1 MGKGSSGGEQIQ
13 RVIRELPE
21 EAKPFLYGFGDQ
33 FLTQEEYDDLS
44 PEEQADIDVIEEDG
58 KTKYRNPDY
67 IEGLLPTAQELF
79 TGEMPEYQVADFQP
93 MQDQAFALA
102 QEGIGAYKPYL
113 ERGDK
118 ALGKGIQTVED
129 AINASKA
136 LADQISGEVDQGQ
149 SELRQA
155 ARDVQAAG
163 DRGEAAGLRGEAAGQ
178 RGENLALDFARD
190 VQAAGQRGESVA
202 QRAARELRDVT
213 AMARPFQEEGLASI
227 RQGREFLG
235 GATQGYDPMSA
246 KGFYDP
252 FTQQVLDATFADLD
266 RARSDEALAMERN
279 LETRALQQG
288 AFSGDRRF
296 DTVDAALGKIDD
308 RYARE
313 KARIASQLRS
323 QAYQTAQQQ
332 AQQAFEQQQQ
342 RQMGVG
348 QLFGQLGTQTG
359 GIGTDIGQLS
369 LQAARGA
376 GEIGLSGTGQA
387 MQGAQG
393 AGQLALSGTGQA
405 MQGTGQA
412 MQGAGM
418 AMQGAQGAGQLAGQA
433 ADLGLRGITTGLGA
447 QQQISGMGQG
457 LGSLGMQS
465 AQMGGMAQQM
475 NQSDVNLLS
484 QLGAQQQQQ
493 EQAKMDATRAN
504 AMLPYQQVGF
514 FSDVLQGAPI
524 GTAQTTMSP
533 GPSPFQQATGAAL
546 AYSGLQNSG
555 VFS

>member
-1 MGKGSSGGEQIQ
+1 MVQHNDM
-13 RVIRELPE
+13 IRCL
-21 EAKPFLYGFGDQ
+21 Q
-33 FLTQEEYDDLS
+33 
-44 PEEQADIDVIEEDG
+44 
-58 KTKYRNPDY
+58 
-67 IEGLLPTAQELF
+67 
-79 TGEMPEYQVADFQP
+79 
-93 MQDQAFALA
+93 
-102 QEGIGAYKPYL
+102 
-113 ERGDK
+113 
-118 ALGKGIQTVED
+118 
-129 AINASKA
+129 
-136 LADQISGEVDQGQ
+136 
-149 SELRQA
+149 
-155 ARDVQAAG
+155 
-163 DRGEAAGLRGEAAGQ
+163 
-178 RGENLALDFARD
+178 
-190 VQAAGQRGESVA
+190 
-202 QRAARELRDVT
+202 
-213 AMARPFQEEGLASI
+213 
-227 RQGREFLG
+227 
-235 GATQGYDPMSA
+235 
-246 KGFYDP
+246 GFYDP
-252 FTQQVLDATFADLD
+252 FTQQVLDATLADLD
-266 RARSDEALAMERN
+266 RARKDEALAMERN
-279 LETRALQQG
+279 LEARALQQG

-332 AQQAFEQQQQ
+332 AQQVFEQQQQ

-359 GIGTDIGQLS
+359 GLGTDIGQLG

-376 GEIGLSGTGQA
+376 GEIGLS
-387 MQGAQG
+387 
-393 AGQLALSGTGQA
+393 
-405 MQGTGQA
+405 GTGQA

-433 ADLGLRGITTGLGA
+433 ADLGLQGITTGLGA

-493 EQAKMDATRAN
+493 QQAQMDATRAN

-524 GTAQTTMSP
+524 GTAQTTVSP

>member
-21 EAKPFLYGFGDQ
+21 EAKPFLYGFGDK
-33 FLTQEEYDDLS
+33 F
-44 PEEQADIDVIEEDG
+44 IEDPDTGEMVE
-58 KTKYRNPDY
+58 NPDY

-79 TGEMPEYQVADFQP
+79 TGEMPEYEVAGFSP
-93 MQDQAFALA
+93 MQQQAFDLA

-118 ALGKGIQTVED
+118 ALGKGIQTVEG
-129 AINASKA
+129 AIDASKA
-136 LADQISGEVDQGQ
+136 LAGQISGEVDRGQ
-149 SELRQA
+149 RGILDASS
-155 ARDVQAAG
+155 
-163 DRGEAAGLRGEAAGQ
+163 RGEAAGL
-178 RGENLALDFARD
+178 
-190 VQAAGQRGESVA
+190 RGESVA

-235 GATQGYDPMSA
+235 GAAQGYDPMSA

-252 FTQQVLDATFADLD
+252 FTQQVLDATLADLD
-266 RARSDEALAMERN
+266 RARSDEATAMQKN
-279 LETRALQQG
+279 LESRALQQG

-313 KARIASQLRS
+313 KARISSQLRS

-332 AQQAFEQQQQ
+332 AAQAFEQQQQ

-359 GIGTDIGQLS
+359 GLGTDIGQLG

-387 MQGAQG
+387 MQGA
-393 AGQLALSGTGQA
+393 
-405 MQGTGQA
+405 
-412 MQGAGM
+412 GM
-418 AMQGAQGAGQLAGQA
+418 AMQGAGQA

-447 QQQISGMGQG
+447 QQQVSGMGQG

-484 QLGAQQQQQ
+484 QLGAQQQGQQ
-493 EQAKMDATRAN
+493 QSQMDATRAN

-524 GTAQTTMSP
+524 GTAQTSMSP
-533 GPSPFQQATGAAL
+533 GASPFQQATGAAL

>member
-1 MGKGSSGGEQIQ
+1 MGKGSGGEQIQ
-13 RVIRELPE
+13 RVIREAPE
-21 EAKPFLYGFGDQ
+21 EAKPFLYGFGDR
-33 FLTQEEYDDLS
+33 FIEDPLTGEM
-44 PEEQADIDVIEEDG
+44 IE
-58 KTKYRNPDY
+58 NPDY
-67 IEGLLPTAQELF
+67 IQGLLPRSQELF
-79 TGEMPEYQVADFQP
+79 TGEMPEYQVAGFVP
-93 MQDQAFALA
+93 MQDKAFALA
-102 QEGIGAYKPYL
+102 EEGIGAYKPYL

-136 LADQISGEVDQGQ
+136 LADQISGQVDRGQ
-149 SELRQA
+149 TELRQA

-163 DRGEAAGLRGEAAGQ
+163 GRGEAAGLRGE
-178 RGENLALDFARD
+178 
-190 VQAAGQRGESVA
+190 SVA
-202 QRAARELRDVT
+202 ERAARELRDVT

-235 GATQGYDPMSA
+235 GAAQRYDPMSA
-246 KGFYDP
+246 QGFYDP
-252 FTQQVLDATFADLD
+252 FTQQVLDATLADLD
-266 RARSDEALAMERN
+266 RARKDEALAMERN
-279 LETRALQQG
+279 LEARALQQG

-323 QAYQTAQQQ
+323 QAYQAAQQQ

-359 GIGTDIGQLS
+359 GLGTDIGQLG

-376 GEIGLSGTGQA
+376 GEIGLS
-387 MQGAQG
+387 
-393 AGQLALSGTGQA
+393 
-405 MQGTGQA
+405 GTGQA

-433 ADLGLRGITTGLGA
+433 ADLGLRGVTTGLGA

-493 EQAKMDATRAN
+493 KQAELDAARAN
-504 AMLPYQQVGF
+504 QMLPYQQVGF

-524 GTAQTTMSP
+524 GTAQTTVSP

>member
-21 EAKPFLYGFGDQ
+21 EAKPFLYGFRDK
-33 FLTQEEYDDLS
+33 L
-44 PEEQADIDVIEEDG
+44 IEDPDTGEMVE
-58 KTKYRNPDY
+58 NPDY

-79 TGEMPEYQVADFQP
+79 TGEMPEYEVAGFSP
-93 MQDQAFALA
+93 MQQQAFDLA

-118 ALGKGIQTVED
+118 ALGKGIQTVEG
-129 AINASKA
+129 AIDASKA
-136 LADQISGEVDQGQ
+136 LAGQISGEVDRGQ
-149 SELRQA
+149 RGILDASS
-155 ARDVQAAG
+155 
-163 DRGEAAGLRGEAAGQ
+163 RGEAAGL
-178 RGENLALDFARD
+178 
-190 VQAAGQRGESVA
+190 RGESVA

-235 GATQGYDPMSA
+235 GAAQGYDPMSA

-252 FTQQVLDATFADLD
+252 FTQQVLDATLADLD
-266 RARSDEALAMERN
+266 RARSDEATAMQKN
-279 LETRALQQG
+279 LESRALQQG

-313 KARIASQLRS
+313 KARISSQLRS

-332 AQQAFEQQQQ
+332 AAQAFEQQQQ

-359 GIGTDIGQLS
+359 GLGTDIGQLG

-387 MQGAQG
+387 MQGA
-393 AGQLALSGTGQA
+393 
-405 MQGTGQA
+405 
-412 MQGAGM
+412 GM
-418 AMQGAQGAGQLAGQA
+418 AMQGAGQA

-447 QQQISGMGQG
+447 QQQVSGMGQG

-484 QLGAQQQQQ
+484 QLGAQQQGQQ
-493 EQAKMDATRAN
+493 QSQMDATRAN

-524 GTAQTTMSP
+524 GTAQTSMSP
-533 GPSPFQQATGAAL
+533 GASPFQQATGAAL

>member
-1 MGKGSSGGEQIQ
+1 MGKGSGGEQIQ
-13 RVIRELPE
+13 RVIREAPE
-21 EAKPFLYGFGDQ
+21 EAKPFLYGFGDR
-33 FLTQEEYDDLS
+33 FIEDPLTGEM
-44 PEEQADIDVIEEDG
+44 IE
-58 KTKYRNPDY
+58 NPDY
-67 IEGLLPTAQELF
+67 IQGLLPRSQELF
-79 TGEMPEYQVADFQP
+79 TGEMPEYQVAGFTP
-93 MQDQAFALA
+93 MQERAFALA
-102 QEGIGAYKPYL
+102 EEGIGAYKPYL

-129 AINASKA
+129 AVDASKA
-136 LADQISGEVDQGQ
+136 LAGQISGEVDRGQ
-149 SELRQA
+149 RGIL
-155 ARDVQAAG
+155 DAAG
-163 DRGEAAGLRGEAAGQ
+163 RGEAAGLRGE
-178 RGENLALDFARD
+178 
-190 VQAAGQRGESVA
+190 SVA
-202 QRAARELRDVT
+202 ERAARELRDVT

-235 GATQGYDPMSA
+235 GAAQRYDPMSA
-246 KGFYDP
+246 QGFYDP
-252 FTQQVLDATFADLD
+252 FTQQVLDATLADLD
-266 RARSDEALAMERN
+266 RARKDEALAMERN
-279 LETRALQQG
+279 LEARALQQG

-323 QAYQTAQQQ
+323 QAYQAAQQQ

-359 GIGTDIGQLS
+359 GLGTDIGQLG

-387 MQGAQG
+387 MQGA
-393 AGQLALSGTGQA
+393 
-405 MQGTGQA
+405 
-412 MQGAGM
+412 GM
-418 AMQGAQGAGQLAGQA
+418 AMQGAGQA
-433 ADLGLRGITTGLGA
+433 ADLGLRGVTTGLGA

-493 EQAKMDATRAN
+493 KQAQLDATRAN
-504 AMLPYQQVGF
+504 QMLPYQQVGF

-524 GTAQTTMSP
+524 GTAQTTVSP

-555 VFS
+555 VFGG

>member
-21 EAKPFLYGFGDQ
+21 EAKPFLYGFGDK
-33 FLTQEEYDDLS
+33 F
-44 PEEQADIDVIEEDG
+44 IEDPDTGEMVE
-58 KTKYRNPDY
+58 NPDY

-79 TGEMPEYQVADFQP
+79 TGEMPEYEVAGFSP
-93 MQDQAFALA
+93 MQQQAFDLA

-118 ALGKGIQTVED
+118 ALGKGIQTVEG
-129 AINASKA
+129 AIDASKA
-136 LADQISGEVDQGQ
+136 LAGQISGEVDRGQ
-149 SELRQA
+149 RGILDASS
-155 ARDVQAAG
+155 
-163 DRGEAAGLRGEAAGQ
+163 RGEAAGL
-178 RGENLALDFARD
+178 
-190 VQAAGQRGESVA
+190 RGESVA

-235 GATQGYDPMSA
+235 GAAQGYDPMSA

-252 FTQQVLDATFADLD
+252 FTQQVLDATLADLD
-266 RARSDEALAMERN
+266 RARSDEATAMQKN
-279 LETRALQQG
+279 LESRALQQG

-313 KARIASQLRS
+313 KARISSQRRS

-332 AQQAFEQQQQ
+332 AAQAFEQQQQ

-359 GIGTDIGQLS
+359 GLGTDIGQLG

-387 MQGAQG
+387 MQGA
-393 AGQLALSGTGQA
+393 
-405 MQGTGQA
+405 
-412 MQGAGM
+412 GM
-418 AMQGAQGAGQLAGQA
+418 AMQGAGQA

-447 QQQISGMGQG
+447 QQQVSGMGQG

-484 QLGAQQQQQ
+484 QLGAQQQGQQ
-493 EQAKMDATRAN
+493 QSQMDATRAN

-524 GTAQTTMSP
+524 GTAQTSMSP
-533 GPSPFQQATGAAL
+533 GASPFQQATGAAL

>member
-1 MGKGSSGGEQIQ
+1 MGKGSGGEQIQ

-21 EAKPFLYGFGDQ
+21 EAKPFLYGFGDR
-33 FLTQEEYDDLS
+33 F
-44 PEEQADIDVIEEDG
+44 IEDPDTGEMVE
-58 KTKYRNPDY
+58 NPDY

-79 TGEMPEYQVADFQP
+79 TGEMPEYEVAGFTP
-93 MQDQAFALA
+93 MQEQAFSLA

-136 LADQISGEVDQGQ
+136 LAGQISGEVDQGQ

-163 DRGEAAGLRGEAAGQ
+163 GRGEAAGL
-178 RGENLALDFARD
+178 
-190 VQAAGQRGESVA
+190 RGESVA

-235 GATQGYDPMSA
+235 GATQRYDPMSA
-246 KGFYDP
+246 QGFYDP
-252 FTQQVLDATFADLD
+252 FTQQVLDATLADLD
-266 RARSDEALAMERN
+266 RARKDEALAMERN
-279 LETRALQQG
+279 LEARALQQG

-359 GIGTDIGQLS
+359 GLGTDIGQLG

-376 GEIGLSGTGQA
+376 GEIGLS
-387 MQGAQG
+387 
-393 AGQLALSGTGQA
+393 
-405 MQGTGQA
+405 GTGQA

-433 ADLGLRGITTGLGA
+433 ADLGLQGITTGLGA

-493 EQAKMDATRAN
+493 QQAQMDAARAN
-504 AMLPYQQVGF
+504 QMLPYQQVGF

>member
-21 EAKPFLYGFGDQ
+21 EAKPFLYGFGDK
-33 FLTQEEYDDLS
+33 F
-44 PEEQADIDVIEEDG
+44 IEDPDTGEMVE
-58 KTKYRNPDY
+58 NPDY

-79 TGEMPEYQVADFQP
+79 TGEMPEYEVAGFSP
-93 MQDQAFALA
+93 MQQQAFDLA

-118 ALGKGIQTVED
+118 ALGKGIQTVEG
-129 AINASKA
+129 AIDASKA
-136 LADQISGEVDQGQ
+136 LAGQISGEVDTGQ

-163 DRGEAAGLRGEAAGQ
+163 DRGEAAGLRGEAAG
-178 RGENLALDFARD
+178 L
-190 VQAAGQRGESVA
+190 RGESVA

-235 GATQGYDPMSA
+235 GAAKGYDPMSA

-252 FTQQVLDATFADLD
+252 FTQQVLDATLADLD

-279 LETRALQQG
+279 LESRALQQG

-313 KARIASQLRS
+313 KARISSQLRS

-332 AQQAFEQQQQ
+332 AAQAFEQQQQ

-359 GIGTDIGQLS
+359 GLGTDIGQLG

-393 AGQLALSGTGQA
+393 AGQLALSGTGQ
-405 MQGTGQA
+405 G

-418 AMQGAQGAGQLAGQA
+418 AMQGAQGAGQLSGQA

-484 QLGAQQQQQ
+484 QLGAQQQGQQ
-493 EQAKMDATRAN
+493 QSQMDATRAN

>member
-1 MGKGSSGGEQIQ
+1 MGKGSGGEQIQ
-13 RVIRELPE
+13 RVIREAPE
-21 EAKPFLYGFGDQ
+21 EAKPFLYGFGDR
-33 FLTQEEYDDLS
+33 FIEDPLTGEM
-44 PEEQADIDVIEEDG
+44 IE
-58 KTKYRNPDY
+58 NPDY
-67 IEGLLPTAQELF
+67 IQGLLPRSQELF
-79 TGEMPEYQVADFQP
+79 TGEMPEYQVAGFTP
-93 MQDQAFALA
+93 MQERAFALA
-102 QEGIGAYKPYL
+102 EEGIGAYKPYL

-129 AINASKA
+129 AVDASKA
-136 LADQISGEVDQGQ
+136 LAGQISGEVDRGQ
-149 SELRQA
+149 RGIL
-155 ARDVQAAG
+155 DAAG
-163 DRGEAAGLRGEAAGQ
+163 RGEAAGLRGE
-178 RGENLALDFARD
+178 
-190 VQAAGQRGESVA
+190 SVA
-202 QRAARELRDVT
+202 ERAARELRDVT

-235 GATQGYDPMSA
+235 GAAQRYDPMSA
-246 KGFYDP
+246 QGFYDP
-252 FTQQVLDATFADLD
+252 FTQQVLDATLADLD
-266 RARSDEALAMERN
+266 RARKDEALAMERN
-279 LETRALQQG
+279 LEARALQQG

-313 KARIASQLRS
+313 KARIASQLRN
-323 QAYQTAQQQ
+323 QAYQAAQQQ

-359 GIGTDIGQLS
+359 GLGTDIGQLG

-387 MQGAQG
+387 MQGA
-393 AGQLALSGTGQA
+393 
-405 MQGTGQA
+405 
-412 MQGAGM
+412 GM
-418 AMQGAQGAGQLAGQA
+418 AMQGAGQA
-433 ADLGLRGITTGLGA
+433 ADLGLRGVTTGLGA

-493 EQAKMDATRAN
+493 KQAQLDATRAN
-504 AMLPYQQVGF
+504 QMLPYQQVGF

-524 GTAQTTMSP
+524 GTAQTTVSP

-555 VFS
+555 VFGG

>member
-1 MGKGSSGGEQIQ
+1 MGRGSGGEQIQ

-21 EAKPFLYGFGDQ
+21 EAKPFLYGFGDK
-33 FLTQEEYDDLS
+33 F
-44 PEEQADIDVIEEDG
+44 IEDPDTGEMVE
-58 KTKYRNPDY
+58 NPDY
-67 IEGLLPTAQELF
+67 IQGLLPRSQELF
-79 TGEMPEYQVADFQP
+79 TGEMPEYEVAGFSP
-93 MQDQAFALA
+93 MQEQAFALA
-102 QEGIGAYKPYL
+102 QEGIGAYKPFL

-118 ALGKGIQTVED
+118 ALGTGIQTVED

-136 LADQISGEVDQGQ
+136 LAGQISGQTDRGQ

-163 DRGEAAGLRGEAAGQ
+163 GRGEAAGLRGEAAG
-178 RGENLALDFARD
+178 L
-190 VQAAGQRGESVA
+190 RGESVA

-235 GATQGYDPMSA
+235 GAAQRYDPMSA
-246 KGFYDP
+246 QGFYDP
-252 FTQQVLDATFADLD
+252 FTQQVLDATLADLD
-266 RARSDEALAMERN
+266 RARKDEALAMERN
-279 LETRALQQG
+279 LEARALQQG

-359 GIGTDIGQLS
+359 GLGTDIGQLG

-387 MQGAQG
+387 MQGA
-393 AGQLALSGTGQA
+393 
-405 MQGTGQA
+405 GQA

-433 ADLGLRGITTGLGA
+433 ADLGLQGITTGLGA

-475 NQSDVNLLS
+475 GQSDVNLLS
-484 QLGAQQQQQ
+484 QLGAQQQRQQ
-493 EQAKMDATRAN
+493 QAEMDAARAN
-504 AMLPYQQVGF
+504 QMLPYQQVGF

>member
-1 MGKGSSGGEQIQ
+1 MGKGSGGEQIQ

-21 EAKPFLYGFGDQ
+21 EAKPFLYGFEDR
-33 FLTQEEYDDLS
+33 FIEDPLTGEL
-44 PEEQADIDVIEEDG
+44 IE
-58 KTKYRNPDY
+58 NPDY
-67 IEGLLPTAQELF
+67 IQGLLPTAQELF
-79 TGEMPEYQVADFQP
+79 TGEMPEYEVAGFSP
-93 MQDQAFALA
+93 MQEQAFALVE
-102 QEGIGAYKPYL
+102 EGIGAYKPYL
-113 ERGDK
+113 ERGDN
-118 ALGKGIQTVED
+118 ALGTGIQTVED

-136 LADQISGEVDQGQ
+136 LADQISGEVDRGQ
-149 SELRQA
+149 RGIL
-155 ARDVQAAG
+155 DAAG
-163 DRGEAAGLRGEAAGQ
+163 RGEAAGQ
-178 RGENLALDFARD
+178 R
-190 VQAAGQRGESVA
+190 AAEETRQ
-202 QRAARELRDVT
+202 VT
-213 AMARPFQEEGLASI
+213 SMAMPFQQEGLAAI
-227 RQGREFLG
+227 RRGQEFLG
-235 GATQGYDPMSA
+235 GAAQGYDPTSA
-246 KGFYDP
+246 QGFYDP
-252 FTQQVLDATFADLD
+252 FTQQVLDATLADLD
-266 RARSDEALAMERN
+266 RARKDEALAMERN
-279 LETRALQQG
+279 LEARALQQG

-323 QAYQTAQQQ
+323 QAYQAAQQQ

-359 GIGTDIGQLS
+359 ALGTSFGQL
-369 LQAARGA
+369 
-376 GEIGLSGTGQA
+376 GL
-387 MQGAQG
+387 QG
-393 AGQLALSGTGQA
+393 AGQAGELG
-405 MQGTGQA
+405 

-418 AMQGAQGAGQLAGQA
+418 AMQGAGQA

-493 EQAKMDATRAN
+493 QQAQMDATRAN

>member
-1 MGKGSSGGEQIQ
+1 MGRGSGGEQIQ

-21 EAKPFLYGFGDQ
+21 EAKPFLYGFGDK
-33 FLTQEEYDDLS
+33 F
-44 PEEQADIDVIEEDG
+44 IEDPDTGEMVE
-58 KTKYRNPDY
+58 NPDY
-67 IEGLLPTAQELF
+67 IQGLLPRSQELF
-79 TGEMPEYQVADFQP
+79 TGEMPEYEVAGFSP
-93 MQDQAFALA
+93 MQEQAFALA
-102 QEGIGAYKPYL
+102 QEGIGAYKPFL

-118 ALGKGIQTVED
+118 ALGTGIQTVED

-136 LADQISGEVDQGQ
+136 LAGQISGQTDRGQ

-163 DRGEAAGLRGEAAGQ
+163 GRGEAAGLRGEAAG
-178 RGENLALDFARD
+178 L
-190 VQAAGQRGESVA
+190 RGESVA

-252 FTQQVLDATFADLD
+252 FTQQVLDATLADLD

-279 LETRALQQG
+279 LEARALQQG

-359 GIGTDIGQLS
+359 GLGTDIGQLG

-387 MQGAQG
+387 MQGA
-393 AGQLALSGTGQA
+393 
-405 MQGTGQA
+405 GQA

-433 ADLGLRGITTGLGA
+433 ADLGLQGITTGLGA

-493 EQAKMDATRAN
+493 QQAQMDATRAN

>member
-1 MGKGSSGGEQIQ
+1 MGRGSGGEQIQ

-21 EAKPFLYGFGDQ
+21 EAKPFLYGFGDK
-33 FLTQEEYDDLS
+33 F
-44 PEEQADIDVIEEDG
+44 IEDPDTGEMVE
-58 KTKYRNPDY
+58 NPDY
-67 IEGLLPTAQELF
+67 IQGLLPRSQELF
-79 TGEMPEYQVADFQP
+79 TGEMPEYEVAGFSP
-93 MQDQAFALA
+93 MQEQAFALA
-102 QEGIGAYKPYL
+102 QEGIGAYKPFL

-118 ALGKGIQTVED
+118 ALGTGIQTVED

-136 LADQISGEVDQGQ
+136 LAGQISGQTDRGQ

-163 DRGEAAGLRGEAAGQ
+163 GRGEAAGLRGEAAG
-178 RGENLALDFARD
+178 L
-190 VQAAGQRGESVA
+190 RGESVA

-235 GATQGYDPMSA
+235 GAAQRYDPMSA
-246 KGFYDP
+246 QGFYDP
-252 FTQQVLDATFADLD
+252 FTQQVLDATLADLD
-266 RARSDEALAMERN
+266 RARKDEALAMERN
-279 LETRALQQG
+279 LEARALQQG

-359 GIGTDIGQLS
+359 GLGTDIGQLG

-387 MQGAQG
+387 MQGA
-393 AGQLALSGTGQA
+393 
-405 MQGTGQA
+405 GQA

-433 ADLGLRGITTGLGA
+433 ADLGLQGITTGLGA

-484 QLGAQQQQQ
+484 QLGAQQQRQQ
-493 EQAKMDATRAN
+493 QAEMDAARAN
-504 AMLPYQQVGF
+504 QMLPYQQVGF

>member
-1 MGKGSSGGEQIQ
+1 MGKGSGGEQIQ

-33 FLTQEEYDDLS
+33 FLTQEEYDELS

-79 TGEMPEYQVADFQP
+79 TGEMPEYEVAGFQP

-118 ALGKGIQTVED
+118 ALGKGIQTVEG
-129 AINASKA
+129 AIDASKA
-136 LADQISGEVDQGQ
+136 LAGQISGEVDQGQ

-163 DRGEAAGLRGEAAGQ
+163 GRGEAAGQ
-178 RGENLALDFARD
+178 R
-190 VQAAGQRGESVA
+190 AAEETRQ
-202 QRAARELRDVT
+202 VT
-213 AMARPFQEEGLASI
+213 SMAMPFQQEGLAAI
-227 RQGREFLG
+227 RRGQEFLG
-235 GATQGYDPMSA
+235 GAAQGYDPMSA
-246 KGFYDP
+246 QGFYDP
-252 FTQQVLDATFADLD
+252 FTQQVLDATLADLD

-279 LETRALQQG
+279 LEARALQQG

-359 GIGTDIGQLS
+359 ALGTSFGQL
-369 LQAARGA
+369 
-376 GEIGLSGTGQA
+376 GL
-387 MQGAQG
+387 QG
-393 AGQLALSGTGQA
+393 AGQAGELG
-405 MQGTGQA
+405 

-493 EQAKMDATRAN
+493 EQAEMDKTRAN